1 MESHQGQS
9 GVEVQEL
16 SGLGWTPPPIL
27 GWEKESQE
35 QGAREWGKRSLA
47 SRTINNNILS
57 YSFLCSGVGIE
68 CVCCEY
74 LVVLSVGSEEEDEHP
89 AIR

>member
-27 GWEKESQE
+27 EWEKESQE
-35 QGAREWGKRSLA
+35 QGARER
-47 SRTINNNILS
+47 
-57 YSFLCSGVGIE
+57 E
-68 CVCCEY
+68 
-74 LVVLSVGSEEEDEHP
+74 
-89 AIR
+89 